1 MARTTK
7 TAGQPRRQRRE
18 RGSITAE
25 EIVNGAY
32 ALAAEVSVEKLS
44 MPALA
49 RRLDVGVTSIYWY
62 FRSKEQLLE
71 AMRDRALAQYEI
83 ALPFTGTGPWYERL
97 RSHFMTMRDLFR
109 DNPVLC
115 DLLIM
120 HTSDYGAG
128 PNRVAYQRLEAI
140 IASLVDAGFT
150 PEAALETYFT
160 LSTHSR
166 GFAMLQRR
174 GALDAATATTRP
186 AIDERDSPH
195 LARLTGAGYS
205 LDPVRD
211 RTFELGLDALIERA
225 KLVLAASGQPS
236 SVARE
241 GVRGPHPDVDGP
253 AAHCY
258 GS

>member
-1 MARTTK
+1 MARPAKTT
-7 TAGQPRRQRRE
+7 GEPRRQRRE
-18 RGSITAE
+18 RGSITAD

-83 ALPFTGTGPWYERL
+83 ALPFTGTGSWHERL
-97 RSHFMTMRDLFR
+97 RTHFMTMRDLFR

-120 HTSDYGAG
+120 HTADYGPG
-128 PNRVAYQRLEAI
+128 TNRVTYQRLEAVI
-140 IASLVDAGFT
+140 TTMVDAGFT
-150 PEAALETYFT
+150 PEDALETYFT

-174 GALDAATATTRP
+174 GTLDAAIATPRP
-186 AIDERDSPH
+186 PIDEQDSPH
-195 LARLTGAGYS
+195 LSHLAAAGYS

-211 RTFELGLDALIERA
+211 RTFELGLDALIDRA
-225 KLVLAASGQPS
+225 KQVLAAT
-236 SVARE
+236 R
-241 GVRGPHPDVDGP
+241 
-253 AAHCY
+253 
-258 GS
+258 